1 MTCASIILTA
11 MSPGIVIWFLVV
23 PLAGTIAA
31 ISAMVHLPD
40 YFMPDQH
47 SHLWFRIPLNLL
59 LGIVGAYL
67 GIIVLPL
74 LGSLVGGGYIPD
86 LNTGGHTPVHPSTV
100 STIDLVVSAIVVGFY
115 GFFGG
120 LFFMATIALL
130 QMDYVFEDL
139 GDSIMMILKNMGK
152 WRKDTDQRGRT
163 QPRGT
168 ENHWIPGGN
177 CAVLWNEHTTPV
189 CNTDALPEQSFPL
202 SS

>member
-1 MTCASIILTA
+1 MTCASIILTD

-40 YFMPDQH
+40 HFMPDEL

-74 LGSLVGGGYIPD
+74 LGSLAGGGYIPD
-86 LNTGGHTPVHPSTV
+86 PNTGGHTPVHPSTV

-120 LFFMATIALL
+120 LSFMATIALL
-130 QMDYVFEDL
+130 QTDYVFENL
-139 GDSIMMILKNMGK
+139 GDSIMTMLKNMGK
-152 WRKDTDQRGRT
+152 WRKDTDHRR
-163 QPRGT
+163 
-168 ENHWIPGGN
+168 ENATKG
-177 CAVLWNEHTTPV
+177 
-189 CNTDALPEQSFPL
+189 D
-202 SS
+202 